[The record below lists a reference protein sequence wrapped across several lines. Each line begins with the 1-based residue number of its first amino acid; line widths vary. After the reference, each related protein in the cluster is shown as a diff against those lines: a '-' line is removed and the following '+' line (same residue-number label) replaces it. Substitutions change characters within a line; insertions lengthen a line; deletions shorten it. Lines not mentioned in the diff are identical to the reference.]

1 MKAKIIVTGGAGF
14 IGVNLCRML
23 VKLGFDV
30 TVIDKLTYAGNIVS
44 LNDLSGN
51 QNFRLVQA
59 DICQRELVT
68 AVFNKY
74 NPDAVMHLAA
84 ESHVDNSITG
94 PEQFVRTNVNG
105 TYQILESAHSYWKG
119 LSGKSKDKFRFIHV
133 STDEVFGSLTSK
145 DAPFTETTPYNPRS
159 PYSATKAASDHLARA
174 WMETFRLP
182 VIVTNC
188 SNNYGPYQFPEK
200 LIPVIIIKSLNNQAI
215 PIYGSGENVRDWLYV
230 EDHCSALLS
239 VMLNGVPGETYC
251 IGGNNELRN
260 LDIANMICSCL
271 DKIKP
276 RNDGAPY
283 SNLIKMVSDRPGHD
297 FRYAINSRKIQRDLN
312 WEPKEKLET
321 GINKTVNWY
330 IENLEWVGVVLNRK

>member
-1 MKAKIIVTGGAGF
+1 VKAKIIVTGGAGF

>member
-30 TVIDKLTYAGNIVS
+30 TVIDKLTYAGNLVS

-74 NPDAVMHLAA
+74 NPDAVIHLAA